1 MLKNQRMA
9 NYEILEEL
17 FRHYEQPMYRICFG
31 ILGNSHQAEDAVA
44 DAFERLI
51 PYLSQCAGVTDDRT
65 KKLIIRITK
74 SAALDIYRK
83 NKKESNVISIDEHAY
98 LETQSNGIED
108 YLDLQSFRE
117 ILDNII
123 KSLPEIY
130 AGVIR
135 LRFFYGLEINEISD
149 RLNISEDNVYQ
160 RIARARKLIKNS
172 MGDDWNEQKN
182 YR

>member
-1 MLKNQRMA
+1 MA

-51 PYLSQCAGVTDDRT
+51 RYLPECAGITDERT
-65 KKLIIRITK
+65 KRLIIKITK

-83 NKKESNVISIDEHAY
+83 NKKESNIVSIDGHEY
-98 LETQSNGIED
+98 LETPGNDIED
-108 YLDLQSFRE
+108 YLDMQSFRE
-117 ILDNII
+117 ILENIT
-123 KSLPEIY
+123 KSLPELY
-130 AGVIR
+130 ASVIR
-135 LRFFYGLEINEISD
+135 LRFFYGMDISD
-149 RLNISEDNVYQ
+149 ISHRLNISEDNVYQ

-172 MGDDWNEQKN
+172 MGDDWNEQ
-182 YR
+182 REHR